1 MRKIMCIVFAA
12 VLAFASITSSFAEET
27 LVATTSGRCK
37 KAYNTTSTLD
47 NGGSGWDSFCFEPY
61 YGITYT
67 DTGNYGSP
75 TLYDENSISR
85 VYGYARPVGLD
96 GTLYGTRFPIYCPHT
111 TNWTANSSGRNAQT
125 ARFKVHN
132 VLSVDHNFHTSTMTV
147 PTSCFWGIK
156 KTS

>member
-1 MRKIMCIVFAA
+1 MKR
-12 VLAFASITSSFAEET
+12 AFACIIVIIMLSTVTPVYAETEISYFNVDQYFSRSYTTTDWLNNNSYKYWYRFRVEATLLEFNPPSS
-27 LVATTSGRCK
+27 LTTSVC
-37 KAYNTTSTLD
+37 
-47 NGGSGWDSFCFEPY
+47 
-61 YGITYT
+61 
-67 DTGNYGSP
+67 
-75 TLYDENSISR
+75 
-85 VYGYARPVGLD
+85 ARPIGLD

-125 ARFKVHN
+125 ARFKVQN